1 MVSGFAVGVDVLKR
15 FKSEQK
21 EELRASENEQKEEQQ
36 TSENLNSSYTE
47 SAQVDGDNDITVG
60 PVAVEPGGPV
70 VEKEEVVESTS
81 SSGEHESDGS
91 ALMAEDQTGSR
102 GFGRFSRAQ
111 IWTAVAFWSV
121 ILLGAVLRFW
131 GLGDKPLHH
140 DESLHAY
147 FSMILM
153 RNNMDQ
159 WSTCFATAAS
169 SCYRY
174 DPLTHGP
181 FQFHIIAL
189 VYKISGL
196 LGLPDNGI
204 NTTTVRIAAASLGTL
219 LVALPYFIRDYLG
232 KIGAWLSCFLLAV
245 SPSLVY
251 YSRFAR
257 EDIYMACFT
266 LLLVVATARYIRDR
280 KAGWLLTAA
289 IAFTLCYAT
298 KESTFLLIGI
308 FGSFLGALIAWE
320 LGVRK
325 PLRRQLQDSS
335 TSEAGVQDTSSPRF
349 LLRTWGPWFVLIYF
363 IVIGVI
369 AKWFLGYV
377 GNLSHYITASTANTS
392 VADAYV
398 AQLKHNT
405 ELILPWLGIALAV
418 LVFVILLRE
427 QFGHVKTGRHGI
439 AARLDPKKQPLLD
452 TIFTM
457 PWTHW
462 FFALVISWF
471 IFILLFTVLFTNMP
485 NGIGDGIWQG
495 LYYWLQQQQV
505 ARGGQPWYYYFLL
518 IPLYEQI
525 GVVFGL
531 AGIVYCLVRP
541 NRFRL
546 FLVYWSLGNLAIYT
560 WAGEKMPWLTIHM
573 TMPLMILAALAL
585 QPAASTIW
593 QAIKNSKF
601 ISQQASNSQDS
612 VANSE
617 TAIGT
622 MEDDSEIA
630 ISKTEDGSEVVV
642 STTPAVLPSLTRKRR
657 SLAGAIAVLGC
668 ALILLAPTLQNMFQL
683 SYIHQADAPHEMMIY
698 VQTSTDINIVMDK
711 IQQIDQ
717 KLYGGKHEVPIG
729 VTNDTTWPFAWYV
742 RDYTNVCF
750 QFPTGCPATAQ
761 SIPIII
767 GSGDELLTMQPQYAQ
782 SYQYHQYHLRTQWD
796 QGYMPPPCVK
806 SATDSCSIPQPYVGV
821 GPWLWLSYGDS
832 PPKDAKFDL
841 VRAATNIWNWWWHR
855 TSFGSVTGSYDMG
868 LFINNSVSAR
878 TGVKP

>member
-1 MVSGFAVGVDVLKR
+1 MKR
-15 FKSEQK
+15 F
-21 EELRASENEQKEEQQ
+21 ENEQKEEHQA
-36 TSENLNSSYTE
+36 SENLNSSYIE
-47 SAQVDGDNDITVG
+47 SEQADGDSTITVS
-60 PVAVEPGGPV
+60 PVAVEPEGPV
-70 VEKEEVVESTS
+70 VDNEEVVDRTS
-81 SSGEHESDGS
+81 SEDSEDDVP
-91 ALMAEDQTGSR
+91 ALMAEEGTGSR
-102 GFGRFSRAQ
+102 GFRKFSRAQ
-111 IWTAVAFWSV
+111 IWTAIAFWSV

-147 FSMILM
+147 FSMMLLRDNIE
-153 RNNMDQ
+153 Q
-159 WSTCFATAAS
+159 WSACFATVGN

-189 VYKISGL
+189 VYGISGF
-196 LGLPDNGI
+196 LGAPDHGI

-266 LLLVVATARYIRDR
+266 LLMIVATARYIRER
-280 KAGWLLTAA
+280 RAGWLLTAA

-308 FGSFLGALIAWE
+308 FGSFIGALLAWE
-320 LGVRK
+320 LGVRRVIR
-325 PLRRQLQDSS
+325 PQLQDAL
-335 TSEAGVQDTSSPRF
+335 TGEAGAQDTPGPRF
-349 LLRTWGPWFVLIYF
+349 LPRTWGPWFVLIYF
-363 IVIGVI
+363 VVIGVI
-369 AKWFLGYV
+369 AKLFLGYV
-377 GNLSHYITASTANTS
+377 SNLSSYITASTANTNQ
-392 VADAYV
+392 ADMFV

-405 ELILPWLGIALAV
+405 ELVLPWLGIALAV

-427 QFGHVKTGRHGI
+427 QFGQVKTGRHGI

-471 IFILLFTVLFTNMP
+471 IFIVLFTVLFTNMP
-485 NGIGDGIWQG
+485 KGIGDGIWQG

-518 IPLYEQI
+518 IPLYEQV

-531 AGIVYCLVRP
+531 AGVVYCLVRP

-546 FLVYWSLGNLAIYT
+546 FLVYWFLGNLLIYT

-585 QPAASTIW
+585 QPAALTIW
-593 QAIKNSKF
+593 QALKNSKL
-601 ISQQASNSQDS
+601 IHAQAPDS
-612 VANSE
+612 LDALAGSEVVVSSE
-617 TAIGT
+617 TT
-622 MEDDSEIA
+622 
-630 ISKTEDGSEVVV
+630 DGSEVVV
-642 STTPAVLPSLTRKRR
+642 SVPVVPVVPVVSPLLARRRR
-657 SLAGAIAVLGC
+657 SLAGAIVVLGC
-668 ALILLAPTLQNMFQL
+668 ALLLLAPTLQNMFQL

-729 VTNDTTWPFAWYV
+729 ITDDTTWPFAWYV

-750 QFPTGCPATAQ
+750 QYPSGCAATAQ
-761 SIPIII
+761 NIPIII
-767 GSGDELLTMQPQYAQ
+767 GSGDELLTMQQQYGQ
-782 SYQYHQYHLRTQWD
+782 NYQYHQYQLRTQWD

-806 SATDSCSIPQPYVGV
+806 SATNACSTPQPYTGV
-821 GPWLWLSYGDS
+821 GPWLWLSYGDN
-832 PPKDAKFDL
+832 PPPGAKFNL
-841 VRAATNIWNWWWHR
+841 ARAATNIWNWWWYR
-855 TSFGSVTGSYDMG
+855 IPFGSVDGSYDMG
-868 LFINNSVSAR
+868 LFINNNVASR